1 MNDVL
6 RSFAWR
12 AHWHALEAE
21 CNVPDILNVVKAP
34 FQLSQTKIQTDMSA
48 VDFGLESFN
57 CVKDVVEARR
67 VPDDHLPHTRII
79 PAQGDSEF
87 SIRHQS

>member
-1 MNDVL
+1 ML

-21 CNVPDILNVVKAP
+21 CNVPDILNIVKAP
-34 FQLSQTKIQTDMSA
+34 IQLDRTKTVTDRSA

-57 CVKDVVEARR
+57 RTEDVVEARR
-67 VPDDHLPHTRII
+67 IPDDHLPHT
-79 PAQGDSEF
+79 
-87 SIRHQS
+87 